1 MRKFYL
7 FVIAALM
14 GSMTFTACTNEDN
27 AQAGDDTPST
37 VKAKVGIIIYG
48 NAGGDMDGL
57 IENFFFNSV
66 GPLLSD
72 PSNVRV
78 GVCYKYGRDEA
89 HVIAKPG
96 GGTIKIPHTFTG
108 KYAKSGQ
115 VVMFELTSKTP
126 LSSGSLGERY
136 GTDWPDMKMYDE
148 STLTEVIDHFKAT
161 MPAEKYIMLI
171 YGHGGGWDSVN
182 DYVREA
188 PATGLTRASSRGV
201 LYDEW
206 TQEYIGADALDM
218 YEFRRAVE
226 KSQIPHFDGLFIHS
240 CLMGNMESLSDIYSL
255 ADYTICSMHTLN
267 SYLETMVSLVNQ
279 LQKDDD
285 FVTASKAMLK
295 ECYEV
300 SDKQYRVENG
310 DMKLVDNKEF
320 PKLLPICKKLSSRL
334 QAVYPEKK
342 AEIDNATKKDVY
354 RIDDTSI
361 FVDLQYYAEQM
372 AKATGDAEL
381 KAIADELGAQMK
393 KTIMANNC
401 YYHCPKSKGVKPDFT
416 FSVVALDKTAY
427 QKEGGVN
434 YTFQTAYE
442 YTNFH
447 KQTEWGN
454 WLNTVESHPTLDNP
468 MGGYTKP
475 KE

>member
-401 YYHCPKSKGVKPDFT
+401 YYHCPKSKGVKPDFS

>member
-1 MRKFYL
+1 
-7 FVIAALM
+7 M

-401 YYHCPKSKGVKPDFT
+401 YYHCPKSNGVKPDFS